1 MGTPPHGLGSN
12 SNPREGNH
20 MDWSNPTQQYPQ
32 PPRIKI
38 WIGPGRISP
47 FQIPTQS
54 KHKIDY
60 WRVGHAPFGTYF
72 GREAWLGLVW
82 IRLPWLRVWFGL
94 VLVVVVVVLLVV
106 VVVRRRQRWQR
117 QSVVPPINKYESE
130 LNYGRVEGEGEGGAD
145 IAAWLGLTKSM
156 EVCRTEQHTRA
167 STKNLPS

>member
-1 MGTPPHGLGSN
+1 
-12 SNPREGNH
+12 
-20 MDWSNPTQQYPQ
+20 MDWGNPTQPYPQ

-38 WIGPGRISP
+38 WIGPGRICQ

-54 KHKIDY
+54 KHKVDY

-82 IRLPWLRVWFGL
+82 IRLPWVGVWFGL

-106 VVVRRRQRWQR
+106 VVVVRRRQRWQR
-117 QSVVPPINKYESE
+117 QSVVPPLPTVNMNPNLIMGGVRK
-130 LNYGRVEGEGEGGAD
+130 GEGSAD

-156 EVCRTEQHTRA
+156 GVCRTEQHTRA